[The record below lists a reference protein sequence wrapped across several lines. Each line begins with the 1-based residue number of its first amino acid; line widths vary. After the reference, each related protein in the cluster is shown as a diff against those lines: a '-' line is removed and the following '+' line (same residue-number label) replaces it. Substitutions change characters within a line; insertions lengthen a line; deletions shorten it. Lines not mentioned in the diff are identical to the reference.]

1 MSAALERECAPEW
14 KDRHGGHAASSR
26 GRAEESA
33 IDDRPA
39 ARARSL
45 SPFLLVK
52 TSPIGSELNDI
63 GGASTAPVEVNKNNL
78 GAET

>member
-1 MSAALERECAPEW
+1 MSAALEREWA
-14 KDRHGGHAASSR
+14 DRHGGHAASSGGMR
-26 GRAEESA
+26 KKPQSTIDPPRAL
-33 IDDRPA
+33 
-39 ARARSL
+39 SL